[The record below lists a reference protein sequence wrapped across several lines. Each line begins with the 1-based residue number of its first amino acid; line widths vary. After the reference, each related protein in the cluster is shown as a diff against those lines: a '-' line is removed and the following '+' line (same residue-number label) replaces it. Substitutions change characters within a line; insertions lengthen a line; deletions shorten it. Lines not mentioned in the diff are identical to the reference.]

1 MSQLNATQNA
11 VQPDRI
17 YFDITTTNT
26 ASITS
31 APPVFQFQDA
41 RANPYILKPEDYW
54 LSIIRFT
61 MDSSTL
67 PIFVPTIQP
76 NQADGDL
83 TIYSV
88 TLEYVDVDGNTLAE
102 SQQFI
107 NWNPQDDS
115 AEFPGAPSNTY
126 NGLQIN
132 QTGYYN
138 CYSYQY
144 FCALIYV
151 ALSQALVELGNQNA
165 TILEGITTGFPTAD
179 PAVQLFLRAPII
191 NWDTTSNSA
200 TLYAQEGFYD
210 FLNGSTDLAGGH
222 INIYMNSPLYTLF
235 STFPAV
241 LQGYNQP
248 IGKNFRFLPTN
259 IGGTNYQPIIPPESP
274 ADTYNAI
281 VVYQEGS
288 TTSAW
293 SSITGI
299 VFTSN
304 TLPIQPN
311 QVSTPVTYYNGQ
323 VSYGGTNANTA
334 NIITDIVSQ
343 DGIYRPNLVYN
354 PTAEF
359 RRITL
364 YGSQPLYNIDVS
376 IFYRL
381 KSGELVPFTLNSGGS
396 VTIKFL
402 FEKKTPY
409 ENDKLP

>member
-1 MSQLNATQNA
+1 MSQLNNSQND

-17 YFDITTTNT
+17 YFDITSTNT
-26 ASITS
+26 ASTTTS
-31 APPVFQFQDA
+31 PPVFQYQDA

-61 MDSSTL
+61 MDSATL

-76 NQADGDL
+76 GDKFGNT

-88 TLEYVDVDGNTLAE
+88 TLEYIDPFGNIQA
-102 SQQFI
+102 QQQSYVI
-107 NWNPQDDS
+107 WNPQDDS
-115 AEFPGAPSNTY
+115 AVFPGPPFETY

-144 FCALIYV
+144 FCALVYV
-151 ALSQALVELGNQNA
+151 AFTDALAGLAAQDVTIAQAVTVGLPDPSGNNI
-165 TILEGITTGFPTAD
+165 ILH
-179 PAVQLFLRAPII
+179 APII

-200 TLYAQEGFYD
+200 VLYCQEGYYD
-210 FLNGSTDLAGGH
+210 FFTGTPLLGGGH
-222 INIYMNSPLYTLF
+222 INIYMNSPLYSLYN
-235 STFPAV
+235 TFPAV

-259 IGGTNYQPIIPPESP
+259 IAGINYQPIIPPDGS
-274 ADTYNAI
+274 ATWNAI
-281 VVYQEGS
+281 VIYQEGT
-288 TTSAW
+288 TTSSW
-293 SSITGI
+293 TSITGI

-304 TLPIQPN
+304 TLPVQPN
-311 QVSTPVTYYNGQ
+311 QVSTPLTYYNGQ
-323 VSYGGTNANTA
+323 IVYAGTNANTA

-343 DGIYRPNLVYN
+343 DGIYRSNLVYN

-364 YGSQPLYNIDVS
+364 YGNQPLYNIDVS

-381 KSGELVPFTLNSGGS
+381 KSGELIPFTLQSGGT

-402 FEKKTPY
+402 FEKKTKY
-409 ENDKLP
+409 SVK